1 MDFTLSDE
9 EQAISDLSATILT
22 DKSSH
27 ERLCA
32 LTLADDRIDT
42 EAWAALAAAGVVGA
56 AVPEQYGGLGL
67 GFLATA
73 MALRHVGA
81 TASPVPLLSTAVMG
95 AMPIAEF
102 GTASQRGR
110 YLPAIADG
118 SLIVAA
124 ALYEQGRPAC
134 EPNVVA
140 VGEAGGYR
148 IEGVK
153 PMVADA
159 LDAGLVLVP
168 ARLADGSCG
177 VFLVPTDAEGLT
189 VERVEVTSGR
199 PQARLEFAGVVV
211 DEEASLGFAGDGTGA
226 GGGAPVASGA
236 DIVSWIE
243 LRVNCCV
250 CMMMAGAAQTS
261 IELAAQY
268 TKQRH
273 QFDRPIATFQ
283 AVSNR
288 GGDSYIDTNA
298 IRLTAIQAAWRIDQ
312 GLPAQDAVA
321 VARWWAAEAGF
332 RVVHAAVHV
341 HGGVGV
347 DRDYPLH
354 RFFLL
359 ARQLE
364 LTLGSGEEHL
374 AALGRSIAER

>member
-1 MDFTLSDE
+1 MDFALSDE
-9 EQAISDLSATILT
+9 EQAISDLAAQILR

-32 LTLADDRIDT
+32 LAAADDRVDAQ
-42 EAWAALAAAGVVGA
+42 AWAALAGSGVLGA
-56 AVPEQYGGLGL
+56 AVPTEHGGLGL

-73 MALRHVGA
+73 MALQQVGA

-102 GTASQRGR
+102 GTAEQRAR
-110 YLPAIADG
+110 CLPAIAEG

-124 ALYEQGRPAC
+124 ALYEPGARPA
-134 EPNVVA
+134 EPEVVA
-140 VGEAGGYR
+140 AADGDGYR

-153 PMVADA
+153 PLVADG

-168 ARLADGSCG
+168 ARLDDGSCA
-177 VFLVPTDAEGLT
+177 VFLVPSDSPGLSAT
-189 VERVEVTSGR
+189 RVEVTSGR
-199 PQARLEFAGVVV
+199 PQARLDFSGVLV
-211 DEEASLGFAGDGTGA
+211 GA
-226 GGGAPVASGA
+226 DARLGGASPVASGA
-236 DIVSWIE
+236 DVVDWIE
-243 LRVNCCV
+243 LRAGCAM
-250 CMMMAGAAQTS
+250 CMMMAGAARSS

-268 TKQRH
+268 TKQRR

-288 GGDSYIDTNA
+288 AGDSYVDTSA
-298 IRLTAIQAAWRIDQ
+298 ITLTAWQAAWRIDQ
-312 GLPAQDAVA
+312 GLPASDAVSI
-321 VARWWAAEAGF
+321 ARWWAAEAGF

-354 RFFLL
+354 RFFVL

-364 LTLGSGEEHL
+364 LTLGNGEEHL
-374 AALGRSIAER
+374 AALGRAIAAR

>member
-9 EQAISDLSATILT
+9 EQAVSDLTAQILG
-22 DKSSH
+22 DKSTH
-27 ERLCA
+27 ERLSE
-32 LTLADDRIDT
+32 LAATDDRIDA
-42 EAWAALAAAGVVGA
+42 EAWAALARAGVVGA
-56 AVPEQYGGLGL
+56 AVPEEYGGLGL

-73 MALRHVGA
+73 MAVQQVGA

-102 GTASQRGR
+102 GSPEQRAR

-124 ALYEQGRPAC
+124 ALYEEGTAAS
-134 EPNVVA
+134 EPEVVA
-140 VGEAGGYR
+140 LSDADGYR

-159 LDAGLVLVP
+159 LDAGLILVP
-168 ARLADGSCG
+168 AKLRDGSCA
-177 VFLVPTDAEGLT
+177 VFLVPADTAGIST
-189 VERVEVTSGR
+189 IRVEVTAGR
-199 PQARLEFAGVVV
+199 PQARLEFSGVVV
-211 DEEASLGFAGDGTGA
+211 AEDALLAGPGSD
-226 GGGAPVASGA
+226 VSGA
-236 DIVSWIE
+236 EIVNWIE
-243 LRVNCCV
+243 LRVNCCL
-250 CMMMAGAAQTS
+250 CMMMAGAARSS
-261 IELAAQY
+261 IELAAEY
-268 TKQRH
+268 TKQRY

-288 GGDSYIDTNA
+288 AGDSYIDTNA
-298 IRLTAIQAAWRIDQ
+298 ITLTAWQAAWRIDQ
-312 GLPAQDAVA
+312 GLPAQDAVS
-321 VARWWAAEAGF
+321 VARWWAAEGGF

-354 RFFLL
+354 RYFVL

-364 LTLGSGEEHL
+364 LTLGNGEEHL
-374 AALGRSIAER
+374 AALGQAIAAR